1 VLQLSSTEFESLRLQ
16 IATSNEGRGGRRYL
30 PYTFTEHGAIMAATV
45 LNSQRAIETSIFVVP
60 AFVRMREALAADQ
73 QIVAKLAELEC
84 RLESHDSRIYRRLS
98 KPFECSWPLHHRMAA
113 GSDLTPRPDPR
124 SSEAKHTLS
133 WRHSVKPRTISRI
146 SSS

>member
-1 VLQLSSTEFESLRLQ
+1 
-16 IATSNEGRGGRRYL
+16 
-30 PYTFTEHGAIMAATV
+30 MAATV
-45 LNSQRAIETSIFVVP
+45 LNSQRAIEMSIFVVP

-73 QIVAKLAELEC
+73 QIG
-84 RLESHDSRIYRRLS
+84 HDSDIQEVVEAIRVL
-98 KPFECSWPLHHRMAA
+98 MAPPPSNGA
-113 GSDLTPRPDPR
+113 GSDLTTRPDPR